1 MSRWLRVNEMSDKFL
16 QTLKLYEHIFD
27 DSFPTIPMSGRTE
40 EEMIDIISKC
50 VSEKKDVYAMG
61 YLDIDAV
68 Y

>member
-1 MSRWLRVNEMSDKFL
+1 MGDKLL
-16 QTLKLYEHIFD
+16 QALELYEHIFD

-50 VSEKKDVYAMG
+50 VSEKKDVYEMG
-61 YLDIDAV
+61 YLDIKAV